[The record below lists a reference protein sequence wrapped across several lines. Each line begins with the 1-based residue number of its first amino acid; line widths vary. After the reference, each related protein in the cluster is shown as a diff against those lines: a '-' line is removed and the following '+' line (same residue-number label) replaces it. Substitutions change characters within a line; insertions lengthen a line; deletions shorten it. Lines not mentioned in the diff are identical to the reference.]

1 MFPLES
7 LFYPCC
13 TPAVLHALSQSG
25 FLLLGAGSLS
35 AAVGLNKL
43 PSTVSNTAS
52 CNPSLDRT
60 FPIER

>member
-7 LFYPCC
+7 LFCPCC

-35 AAVGLNKL
+35 AAVGLSKSSL
-43 PSTVSNTAS
+43 TTSDTGSD
-52 CNPSLDRT
+52 NPAVDRA
-60 FPIER
+60 